1 MSLLTFRNLL
11 ATFRIA
17 EAEILRFPVAL
28 TGAGG
33 QVVGSGIRCCFAFGV
48 ENSVSSSSSTPSAAG
63 GGTGE
68 RLNSSMGIVVLVII
82 DF

>member
-33 QVVGSGIRCCFAFGV
+33 QVIGSGIRCCFAFGV
-48 ENSVSSSSSTPSAAG
+48 ENSVSSSSPPSAAG